1 LNRHEES
8 QPCFQKPHMKL
19 DDLSGSE
26 VSGLRI
32 PQAEDGSEVLECF

>member
-1 LNRHEES
+1 
-8 QPCFQKPHMKL
+8 MKL

-32 PQAEDGSEVLECF
+32 PQAEDGSEVLESF